1 MRRIGGKNMS
11 IKEDKNH
18 TRFAT
23 DIFVNGQIA
32 GRIARWI
39 ANCLEQ
45 YANNRLVRLRAKY
58 IGPIT

>member
-1 MRRIGGKNMS
+1 MS